1 MSATNRGGLQRHEHD
16 FYETPDPAID
26 VVLDA
31 LGIGPEF
38 DGYVVDA
45 GCGNGAIAARVAAR
59 APNAD
64 VRGIERQEELILRAK
79 EKRLVSVAWEHADWL
94 SWQPD
99 GTPDLVIGNPPYQLT
114 RWDPDLVVMK
124 KGKPTGEIGGLRI
137 EDRHY
142 AEKFIRKALEVV
154 GKKGTVAMLL
164 RENYL
169 VPKTRRALRA
179 DFGMPNI
186 HALEKRP
193 SFNGSG
199 TDATDYA
206 WFVWGPK
213 RAGKWSVLEHV
224 PPARAAP

>member
-1 MSATNRGGLQRHEHD
+1 MSATNRNGLQRHEHD
-16 FYETPDPAID
+16 FYETPDEAID

-38 DGYVVDA
+38 DGYVIDA
-45 GCGNGAIAARVAAR
+45 GCGNGAIASRVAAR

-64 VRGIERQEELILRAK
+64 VRGIEKDEDLLARAK
-79 EKRLVSVAWEHADWL
+79 EKRIVSVAWENADWL
-94 SWQPD
+94 SWQAD
-99 GTPDLVIGNPPYQLT
+99 GTPDLVIANPPYQLT
-114 RWDPDLVVMK
+114 HFDSEKIVN
-124 KGKPTGEIGGLRI
+124 KGKPNERKGGI
-137 EDRHY
+137 VVDDKHY
-142 AEKFIRKALEVV
+142 AERFVRKAIEVV
-154 GKKGTVAMLL
+154 GKKGIVAMLL

-169 VPKTRRALRA
+169 VPKTRRSLREA
-179 DFGMPNI
+179 FGLPNI

-213 RAGKWSVLEHV
+213 RSGKWSVLEHV
-224 PPARAAP
+224 KPPARATP